1 MDRRFPVLKGYLAG
15 PGICKKQ
22 KQERWRV
29 RTLIRNA
36 SKTNLVEV
44 INYLE
49 AVLEAVLASSSL
61 PTSFFCIFDDT
72 T

>member
-1 MDRRFPVLKGYLAG
+1 MDRRFPVLKEYLAG

-22 KQERWRV
+22 KQEQWRV

-44 INYLE
+44 MNY
-49 AVLEAVLASSSL
+49 LEAVLASSYL
-61 PTSFFCIFDDT
+61 PTSFFCIFVDT

>member
-44 INYLE
+44 MNYLE
-49 AVLEAVLASSSL
+49 AVQAVLASSSL

>member
-44 INYLE
+44 MNYLE
-49 AVLEAVLASSSL
+49 AVVAASSL

>member
-29 RTLIRNA
+29 RTLIINA

-44 INYLE
+44 MNY
-49 AVLEAVLASSSL
+49 LEAVLASSYL